1 VKLERLR
8 DLLVPV
14 LENPDQAGEVHW
26 TGVKVH
32 GWLKEQLELEVGYST
47 TMRYLHDL
55 GYNLRVPR
63 QDPLCR
69 SLHENQTGLLFPPRD
84 AKALAETILRLVSD
98 LDCRVRIGT
107 TGAREVREKWLWH
120 RIVEKMRRVY
130 EELIP
135 VARDIAI
142 LPQAANL
149 HALATAA

>member
-1 VKLERLR
+1 MIWATICGCLAR
-8 DLLVPV
+8 
-14 LENPDQAGEVHW
+14 
-26 TGVKVH
+26 T
-32 GWLKEQLELEVGYST
+32 
-47 TMRYLHDL
+47 
-55 GYNLRVPR
+55 
-63 QDPLCR
+63 PLCR

-107 TGAREVREKWLWH
+107 AGAREVREKWLWH